1 MFDGTQRSIMEREQV
16 ERKIEA
22 ELKKSKNRVV
32 NRNALQA
39 LFGAYADP
47 VSALGKIFLGRQDAL
62 DAERAR
68 IAQDIVLALLCK
80 IDDVLTNAYTQA
92 NQAGLAWT
100 IVSGRIEVHGEQTT
114 NVVGVEISESAGP
127 VELKPGTH
135 ISANAKGA
143 NTVVGLKVGNQ
154 SKKKEV

>member
-1 MFDGTQRSIMEREQV
+1 MEREQV
-16 ERKIEA
+16 ERKIE
-22 ELKKSKNRVV
+22 EEFKKSRNRVV

-39 LFGAYADP
+39 LFGAMADP
-47 VSALGKIFLGRQDAL
+47 VGALGEIFLGRQDAL

-68 IAQDIVLALLCK
+68 ITQNIILALLCR
-80 IDDVLTNAYTQA
+80 IDDALTDAYARA

-114 NVVGVEISESAGP
+114 NVVGVDIPEDAGP

-154 SKKKEV
+154 SKKKEVQ